1 MKPYIKYHYW
11 LTNIINRWKFS
22 RSPHPSPLLA
32 EREQNPLQQRAS
44 LILNVFSRTIMI
56 KYHKQSSLVAGL
68 LMSCLTVFSQSG
80 NHSGIT
86 ALLNKE
92 YAGLVDLYRYLH
104 ANPELSL
111 QEKETAARMAK
122 ELEHA
127 GFEVTTGVGG
137 YGVVGVLHN
146 GPGKVVLVRTDM
158 DALPTAEKTN
168 VPYASRI
175 QAKDE
180 KGNPVPV
187 MHACGHD
194 MHMAVWTGVAR
205 IISQLKSNWSGTVVF
220 IAQPAEETGLGA
232 LHMIEDGL
240 FTRFPEPDYAL
251 ALHVNS
257 AVEAGKIGFCP
268 GYSLANIDNLDITVK
283 GKGGHGASPYTTVDP
298 IMIASKL
305 VLAFQDIVG
314 REVPAV
320 EPAVISVGAIHG
332 GTSGNTIPDQ
342 VKMQVSVRSLNPVI
356 QQELIGSIKRTCE
369 GIAYSCGAK
378 PENYPVVE
386 IIKPG
391 LPAVF
396 NDIKLSENLSVHLK
410 TVLGDKNVLLLGPE
424 MFGEDFSRYGSTS
437 AHIPSV
443 LYSVGAVRSEDMKA
457 EAEGR
462 IKLPST
468 HSSLFIPDTE
478 PALKTGVVSMSS
490 AILYLLNNDHKKH

>member
-1 MKPYIKYHYW
+1 MKSY
-11 LTNIINRWKFS
+11 
-22 RSPHPSPLLA
+22 
-32 EREQNPLQQRAS
+32 
-44 LILNVFSRTIMI
+44 I

-68 LMSCLTVFSQSG
+68 LMSCLTVFSQPG
-80 NHSGIT
+80 NQARIT
-86 ALLNKE
+86 GLLNKE
-92 YAGLVDLYRYLH
+92 YDGLVDLYRHLH
-104 ANPELSL
+104 TNPELSL

-122 ELEHA
+122 ELVAA
-127 GFEVTTGVGG
+127 GFEVTTSVGG
-137 YGVVGVLHN
+137 YGVVGVLRN
-146 GPGKVVLVRTDM
+146 GQGKTILVRTDM
-158 DALPTAEKTN
+158 DALPIAEQTN
-168 VPYASRI
+168 VPYASRV

-205 IISQLKSNWSGTVVF
+205 IVSQLKSTWKGTLVF
-220 IAQPAEETGLGA
+220 IAQPAEETGVGA

-240 FTRFPEPDYAL
+240 FTKFPEPDYAL

-283 GKGGHGASPYTTVDP
+283 GKGGHGASPYTTIDP

-320 EPAVISVGAIHG
+320 EPAVISVGTIHG
-332 GTSGNTIPDQ
+332 GTSSNSIPDRVQIQ
-342 VKMQVSVRSLNPVI
+342 VTVRSLNPDI
-356 QQELIGSIKRTCE
+356 QRKLIESIKRTCE
-369 GIAYSCGAK
+369 GIAHSCGAK
-378 PENYPVVE
+378 PEDYPVVE

-396 NDIKLSENLSVHLK
+396 NDITLSEKLSAYLK
-410 TVLGDKNVLLLGPE
+410 TVLGNENVLLLGPE
-424 MFGEDFSRYGSTS
+424 MFGEDFSRYGSTK
-437 AHIPSV
+437 ANIPSV
-443 LYSVGAVRSEDMKA
+443 LYSVGAVSKEDMKA
-457 EAEGR
+457 EAEGK

-468 HSSLFIPDTE
+468 HSPLFIPDTE
-478 PALKTGVVSMSS
+478 PALRTGVISMSS
-490 AILYLLNNDHKKH
+490 AILYLLNEDRKKH